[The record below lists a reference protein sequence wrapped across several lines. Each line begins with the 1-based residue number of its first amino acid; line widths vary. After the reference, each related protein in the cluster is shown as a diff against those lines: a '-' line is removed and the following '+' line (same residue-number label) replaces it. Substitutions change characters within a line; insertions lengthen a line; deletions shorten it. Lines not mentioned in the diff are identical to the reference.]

1 MSELLTTMLW
11 ICGVAGSVWLAFVP
25 WQILNEIRRQ
35 GAAREAEA
43 VRITALLQMIARGDR
58 PAAFTPP
65 EETAAPLQA
74 LIDGRACNAG

>member
-1 MSELLTTMLW
+1 MGDIIATML
-11 ICGVAGSVWLAFVP
+11 GLAGIIGAVWLAVVP
-25 WQILNEIRRQ
+25 VQILNEIRRQ